1 MSAETLAKK
10 WEMLDNMG
18 GICITKSDGSTVIT
32 KPTGKYAQIFK
43 VNMHKYLRGGEKM
56 NRQELE
62 RILIDKKISSD
73 YSLNGGLPNEVFCL
87 NENSGKWEVYYS
99 ERGNK
104 SDLKVFDNESD
115 ACEYF
120 LREITE

>member
-18 GICITKSDGSTVIT
+18 GICITKSDGSKIIT
-32 KPTGKYAQIFK
+32 KPIGKYAQIFK
-43 VNMHKYLRGGEKM
+43 GVEKM

-62 RILIDKKISSD
+62 RILVDKKISSD
-73 YSLNGGLPNEVFCL
+73 YSLDGGLPSEVFCL
-87 NENSGKWEVYYS
+87 NENNGKWEVYYS